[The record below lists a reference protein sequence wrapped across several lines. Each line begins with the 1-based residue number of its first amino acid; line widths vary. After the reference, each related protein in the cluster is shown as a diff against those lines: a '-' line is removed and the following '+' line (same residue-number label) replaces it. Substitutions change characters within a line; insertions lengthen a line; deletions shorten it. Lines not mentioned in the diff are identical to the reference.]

1 MSGTEYTFVIKTKLK
16 PASAV
21 VEANQAFR
29 ELLQTQKYPGALNFP
44 STYCLKV
51 ILPRQY
57 DAKAS

>member
-29 ELLQTQKYPGALNFP
+29 ELLQTQKYPGALKFP
-44 STYCLKV
+44 IHLLLESR
-51 ILPRQY
+51 I
-57 DAKAS
+57 AKAI